1 MPENLTQNKSEAL
14 SEFVHFYLKEQD
26 QHQVINYG
34 LANKFN
40 IPSQNYTLLHI
51 ELQAIELKMKL
62 IENEIHKEQARLLN
76 EPIQNIQEFV
86 SSYSPS

>member
-1 MPENLTQNKSEAL
+1 MTENVVQNKSEAL

-26 QHQVINYG
+26 QHQIINYG

-51 ELQAIELKMKL
+51 ELQAIELKMKM
-62 IENEIHKEQARLLN
+62 IENEIRKEQERLSN